1 MAPPDL
7 PSRPKGSPQSDV
19 QEGAPELVKCS
30 KSPEGSQS
38 GANDNPAASS
48 QKGSP
53 RLPPDSSQ
61 PDAKD
66 PLKQPLEATTGL
78 EKRGKE
84 TGRPPPTG
92 LQRTPRRL
100 PTKPKGPPKGP
111 PEGSQPSPKDLQ
123 KGPRKGSLEI
133 GPEKGVQLPCDPR
146 LEGPQTLQI
155 PRFFDFGHPGRCSR
169 VWGLPAPILGSIFG
183 VPGCSRLNVDA
194 KY

>member
-66 PLKQPLEATTGL
+66 PSKQPLEATTGL
-78 EKRGKE
+78 EKRGRE
-84 TGRPPPTG
+84 TGKAPPNG
-92 LQRTPRRL
+92 LA
-100 PTKPKGPPKGP
+100 
-111 PEGSQPSPKDLQ
+111 KDLQ
-123 KGPRKGSLEI
+123 KAPNQAQRTSKKH
-133 GPEKGVQLPCDPR
+133 PEKGALKLGRKRGCTTHVTRGQKALKR
-146 LEGPQTLQI
+146 YKFQGFLVSGTLA
-155 PRFFDFGHPGRCSR
+155 GT
-169 VWGLPAPILGSIFG
+169 LGSGVYRHPFWGRFLGSRG
-183 VPGCSRLNVDA
+183 VPA
-194 KY
+194 